1 MKFARLV
8 FLIAGIYGLIV
19 LLPTYF
25 LEEQVGRDYPPP
37 ITHPEYYYGFI
48 GVAVAWQV
56 VFLILSRDPI
66 RYRPMMIPAIL
77 EKATFGVAAAILFS
91 QHRVSTVTLALALVD
106 STLGVLFVLAYI
118 KTGKAEREV

>member
-19 LLPTYF
+19 LLPGYF
-25 LEEQVGRDYPPP
+25 LEAQTGRDFPPP

-77 EKATFGVAAAILFS
+77 EKATFGIAVVILFA
-91 QHRVSTVTLALALVD
+91 QHRVATLTLGLALID

-118 KTGKAEREV
+118 KTAATHNT